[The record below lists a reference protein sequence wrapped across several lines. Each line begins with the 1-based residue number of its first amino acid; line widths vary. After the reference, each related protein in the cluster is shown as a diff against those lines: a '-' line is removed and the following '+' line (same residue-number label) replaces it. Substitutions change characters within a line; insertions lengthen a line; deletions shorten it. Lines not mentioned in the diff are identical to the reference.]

1 MLISPPQRASARG
14 LRPLR
19 RWVAVL
25 LLCLVGFYLGA
36 ADGDHCLDEGAAEAC
51 PPICHLLCSD
61 GCATAPIPEAPA
73 PPPGDLLPASCFLAE
88 RIPDFVSLCPE
99 PEKDPPRA

>member
-1 MLISPPQRASARG
+1 MTSPPRCAPARG
-14 LRPLR
+14 LCPLR

-25 LLCLVGFYLGA
+25 LLCLVGLYLGA
-36 ADGDHCLDEGAAEAC
+36 GGADHCLEGGADDAC

-61 GCATAPIPEAPA
+61 GCATAPLPAAPV
-73 PPPGDLLPASCFLAE
+73 PPPSDLLPESCFLVE
-88 RIPDFVSLCPE
+88 RIPDFVSLSPE